1 MQDQTCIQAAML
13 RHPISLC
20 KWGIWRNLVLL
31 LVGNCFLTNIKL
43 QVVSYVGGF
52 KVGGVARVSLS
63 ATLQTHLSKLK
74 VAQSLESMNGTTC
87 FNHPPFSNYLC
98 TSTHSFKLKERR
110 GSPQGNPTGSHDC
123 HVASCLWR
131 GCKYERRWGATKTK
145 AKANTQSG
153 PYAVYETVY
162 LTQQFG
168 MFLGHWF
175 SLWTYVISL

>member
-1 MQDQTCIQAAML
+1 MNEKLVLQL
-13 RHPISLC
+13 RACRTRLVFKRPCCGILFLCVNEGFGGIWYCSWSVIVFFPISSC
-20 KWGIWRNLVLL
+20 KLFPTL
-31 LVGNCFLTNIKL
+31 
-43 QVVSYVGGF
+43 VVSKSEGL
-52 KVGGVARVSLS
+52 RVSLS

-131 GCKYERRWGATKTK
+131 GCKYERR
-145 AKANTQSG
+145 
-153 PYAVYETVY
+153 
-162 LTQQFG
+162 
-168 MFLGHWF
+168 
-175 SLWTYVISL
+175 